1 MNKTYY
7 DTISK
12 VSSYLK
18 SEFQIKTL
26 RVFGSCARG
35 EEKEDSDID
44 IFVDMPPKALK
55 VVELKYYLQDL
66 LHRPVDIVR
75 NRGSLDPFL
84 KSQIQK
90 DGITIF

>member
-1 MNKTYY
+1 MNKIYF

-12 VSSYLK
+12 VASYLK

-35 EEKEDSDID
+35 EERDDSDID

-55 VVELKYYLQDL
+55 MVELKCFLQDL
-66 LHRPVDIVR
+66 LQRPVDIVR
-75 NRGSLDPFL
+75 NRTTLDPFL
-84 KSQIQK
+84 KNQIQK